1 MRNFSKRCKA
11 VLLCAAVGTTS
22 FFGLT
27 ACKKENPESTL
38 YIDISNAGYGIQWLN
53 PLVDIFENEHSEIK
67 VKVRDVV
74 KNDGNYVQKCLSG
87 TADTDLFFVETT
99 VLKYIDTP
107 VETNQGMRFEHP
119 FMDLTELYN
128 EKIPG
133 EKKSIAEKMRPEY
146 LAFNTVEGKN
156 YTFPWMESMMGF
168 VMNKSV
174 YKESWGKLPNTTD
187 ELFKFCDKVKSD
199 GYSPFIY
206 STADPYYLDIYSLWM
221 AQYHG
226 QAEMTKFYD
235 GYAVSGPAKGERYM
249 PEMFLDDGLLAALE
263 VLDRIVNYD
272 NGYQDKLSY
281 TLSFTDAQNRFLDPD
296 NKTLFMADGAWMQRE
311 MEMNYTPEEINVEF
325 VRMPVVSALGKKL
338 GITDSELS
346 QIIDYVDGTV
356 AEAPEF
362 TSAKGLERQAVLDE
376 VTAARKM
383 VPSNHLHAA
392 FIPSYS
398 AKVDYAKEFIWL
410 MASDRG
416 IKAML
421 KETQL
426 KPPMEFNVLEES
438 NEIELSRFMN
448 SVYALADSSVY
459 NVYAQGALF
468 RKGGL
473 ELVNN
478 QGYFTQQMGAP
489 NPDDRKDASK
499 IFGDNYQYVS
509 DYSHWQSFLNSA
521 GIIE

>member
-1 MRNFSKRCKA
+1 MSNFSKNCKA
-11 VLLCAAVGTTS
+11 VLLCATIGFTS
-22 FFGLT
+22 AFGLT
-27 ACKKENPESTL
+27 ACQKENPESTL
-38 YIDISNAGYGIQWLN
+38 YIDISNAGYGIRWLD
-53 PLVDIFENEHSEIK
+53 PLVDIFESEHAGME

-107 VETNQGMRFEHP
+107 VETNSGERFEHP

-133 EKKSIAEKMRPEY
+133 EEKSIAEKMRPEY
-146 LAFNTVEGKN
+146 LAFNTVDGKN

-174 YKESWGKLPNTTD
+174 YQESWGKLPNTTD
-187 ELFKFCDKVKSD
+187 ELFKFCDKVKKD

-206 STADPYYLDIYSLWM
+206 SVADPYYLDIYSLWM

-226 QAEMTKFYD
+226 GEEMAKFYD
-235 GYAVSGPAKGERYM
+235 GYAVSGPAKGERYV

-263 VLDRIVNYD
+263 VLDKLVNYD

-281 TLSFTDAQNRFLDPD
+281 TLSFTDAQNRFLDPE

-311 MEMNYTPEEINVEF
+311 MEMNYTPDEINVEF
-325 VRMPVVSALGKKL
+325 VRMPVVSALGTKL
-338 GITDSELS
+338 GISDSELS
-346 QIIDYVDGTV
+346 LIIDYVDGTV
-356 AEAPEF
+356 AEPPKF
-362 TSAKGLERQAVLDE
+362 SSSKGLDSQDVIDE
-376 VTAARKM
+376 VAAARKL

-392 FIPSYS
+392 FIPAYS
-398 AKVDYAKEFIWL
+398 TKGDYAKEFIQL

-421 KETQL
+421 QETQL
-426 KPPMEFNVLEES
+426 KPPMKFDVIGAS
-438 NEIELSRFMN
+438 DEIELSQFMN
-448 SVYALADSSVY
+448 SVYALADSSTF

-468 RKGGL
+468 RKGGV
-473 ELVNN
+473 ELINN

-489 NPDDRKDASK
+489 NPDDRKDAAR
-499 IFGDNYQYVS
+499 IFGDNYKYVS
-509 DYSHWQSFLNSA
+509 DYSHWQAFLNSA
-521 GIIE
+521 GIVG